1 MIYRSQRKPASSP
14 RGDVVNPGLTAVRSP
29 GRTNGPSLPKPPTV
43 GHIRSTAGAPARQV
57 KPAEAAQARLF
68 EDILRAEIAELLT
81 LSPEARGERGARI
94 QELERLLKA
103 LQDRFPRG
111 PRVATPLERGLRAP
125 RERAPRALL
134 N

>member
-1 MIYRSQRKPASSP
+1 MVYRSQREPAGSP
-14 RGDVVNPGLTAVRSP
+14 RGDIVDPGPTAARSP
-29 GRTNGPSLPKPPTV
+29 GGTNSPSLPKSPTV

-81 LSPEARGERGARI
+81 LPPEARGERGARI

-103 LQDRFPRG
+103 LRDRFPRD
-111 PRVATPLERGLRAP
+111 PRVPTPPERGLRAP